1 MLIGVPLLTVTVIV
15 DDVPTL
21 FAASYA
27 FATSECDAFVA
38 VVVFQLH
45 EYGEVA
51 SVDWSAPSSQNST
64 FDTPTLSLALALT
77 LTVAETVAPFAGAV
91 METVGAVVSPG
102 AEESL
107 CSSMN
112 S

>member
-15 DDVPTL
+15 EDVPTL

-27 FATSECDAFVA
+27 FAIKECDAFVA
-38 VVVFQLH
+38 VVVFQLQ
-45 EYGEVA
+45 EYGEAVSVA
-51 SVDWSAPSSQNST
+51 CSAPSSQNST
-64 FDTPTLSLALALT
+64 FVTPMLSLAFAFT
-77 LTVAETVAPFAGAV
+77 LTVAETVAPLAGAV
-91 METVGAVVSPG
+91 IDAVGAVVSP
-102 AEESL
+102 AAAESL